1 MSTWSTTATVTA
13 AARKAFDAGHVL
25 RELHTPVEQW
35 RTFPLR
41 VRILGPDRDE
51 LVARLAEARTWT
63 REMVESAAAGPWR
76 LETKTLTPRGVGRQ
90 TIPAAASFDTPADA
104 VSACTPVQQR
114 TADQYAAL
122 LTAINGAALH
132 AGVADP
138 VVADA
143 ARTLALARPFD
154 VLDAG
159 DDWPLLLAVAAWL
172 RAHPR
177 PGVAVRQVPVDGMH
191 TKVIETRRKLLSR
204 LLDATLPQEAIKS
217 DAPGFADRYG
227 FRSPGRKVRL
237 RGSGAAL
244 GLGSLLSANPGLIGD
259 VTVTWPVAALAALD
273 PHVAGV
279 REVLVCEN
287 ELSFATVP
295 LPAGRLVV
303 WGAGSGVG
311 DLLSTA
317 GWIAD
322 VPVRYWGDIDT
333 HGFALLDQLRQRL
346 PHVRSVLM
354 DEPTLMAHRQHWV
367 RETTPVPRDLP
378 HLTEAESALYE
389 QLRCNRHGPQVRLEQ
404 EYIRFNLVEA
414 ALT

>member
-1 MSTWSTTATVTA
+1 MSTWSTTATVNA

-25 RELHTPVEQW
+25 RELHSPAEQW

-51 LVARLAEARTWT
+51 LVTRLAESRTWT
-63 REMVESAAAGPWR
+63 RDMSASAAAGPWR

-90 TIPAAASFDTPADA
+90 RIPAAAFFDSPVDA
-104 VSACTPVQQR
+104 LAACTPVQQR
-114 TADQYAAL
+114 SAGQFTAL
-122 LTAINGAALH
+122 LHAIDSAALH
-132 AGVADP
+132 AGVPDP
-138 VVADA
+138 VIAGA

-154 VLDAG
+154 ILDAG
-159 DDWPLLLAVAAWL
+159 EDWPLLLTVAAWL
-172 RAHPR
+172 RANPR
-177 PGVAVRQVPVDGMH
+177 PGIAVRQVPIDGMH
-191 TKVIETRRKLLSR
+191 TKVIELRRKLLSR
-204 LLDATLPQEAIKS
+204 LLDATLPEVAIKPES
-217 DAPGFADRYG
+217 LGFADRYG
-227 FRSPGRKVRL
+227 FRSPARRVRL
-237 RGSGAAL
+237 RGSGATL
-244 GLGSLLSANPGLIGD
+244 GLHSLLVAEPRLTSD

-273 PHVAGV
+273 PQTVGV

-317 GWIAD
+317 IWLHD

-346 PHVRSVLM
+346 PHVRSALM
-354 DEPTLMAHRQHWV
+354 DKSTLLGHRQNWV
-367 RETTPVPRDLP
+367 RETTPVLRDLP
-378 HLTEAESALYE
+378 YLTAAETELYD
-389 QLRCNRHGPQVRLEQ
+389 QLRSDRHGKQVRLEQ
-404 EYIRFNLVEA
+404 EFIRFDLVEA
-414 ALT
+414 ALS